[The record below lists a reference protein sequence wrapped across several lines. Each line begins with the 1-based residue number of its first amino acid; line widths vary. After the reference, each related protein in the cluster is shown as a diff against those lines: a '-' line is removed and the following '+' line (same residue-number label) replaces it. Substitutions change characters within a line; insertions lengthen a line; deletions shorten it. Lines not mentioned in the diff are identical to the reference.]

1 MMVWLKAMN
10 YEVKAMILKQQIEL
24 MREAASDFDAISQ
37 ELFALAHKLE
47 EAPRYNPAN
56 ELYALVRNVEINTL
70 RVRSIAS
77 RFMPAH
83 SSEDN
88 PAGYSAFCVSIEEEP
103 HWLKITVPAILPGRN
118 GRDNTLF
125 ITRPLRN
132 CLTQF
137 QRLTPME
144 RFGECVICIVHQ
156 YDVALGKRRVR
167 DYDNIET
174 KRYLDVIEAAML
186 TNDSGMLCS
195 VLQTSKLGD
204 RDCTEFYIMLPE
216 TLPKWAKEHIKRH
229 T

>member
-56 ELYALVRNVEINTL
+56 ELYALVRNVEINAL

-118 GRDNTLF
+118 GRDNTL
-125 ITRPLRN
+125 
-132 CLTQF
+132 
-137 QRLTPME
+137 
-144 RFGECVICIVHQ
+144 
-156 YDVALGKRRVR
+156 
-167 DYDNIET
+167 
-174 KRYLDVIEAAML
+174 
-186 TNDSGMLCS
+186 
-195 VLQTSKLGD
+195 
-204 RDCTEFYIMLPE
+204 YI
-216 TLPKWAKEHIKRH
+216 
-229 T
+229 